1 MIDFSYYYKWVI
13 AGETQSLSTDD
24 ETPLRSIS
32 DWTLGEAAVM
42 EVLNL
47 CPVIETVMHW
57 TSIYIVPAEGY
68 LFAQPEKCSTRSRR
82 IVFPDD

>member
-57 TSIYIVPAEGY
+57 TSIYIVPAEGFVRAAGEV
-68 LFAQPEKCSTRSRR
+68 LNT
-82 IVFPDD
+82 